1 MRGYHG
7 NTDSLS
13 VFLHWSRA
21 GQRESSQPKGPTVL
35 RATCAADTGKPS
47 GGRDSVQTHPSLPC
61 WGTRGFAVVAVSVCM
76 CVCARV
82 CAANSMI
89 CSCVACPSA
98 ASRISTLSMLHVD
111 PPDSPLVR
119 AGIITILYAKRR
131 LRLARGPVAS
141 TWASW
146 DLGACLLAPNPVI
159 SHHRGL
165 VTRTL

>member
-35 RATCAADTGKPS
+35 RAACAADTGKRS

-61 WGTRGFAVVAVSVCM
+61 WGTRGLAVVAVSVCV

-82 CAANSMI
+82 CAANSTI

-98 ASRISTLSMLHVD
+98 ASRISTLLGVLSALLHTGSSSSHD
-111 PPDSPLVR
+111 MISPCLFP
-119 AGIITILYAKRR
+119 GKRTPESF
-131 LRLARGPVAS
+131 LK
-141 TWASW
+141 T
-146 DLGACLLAPNPVI
+146 GACPCLLAVWTPSCI
-159 SHHRGL
+159 L
-165 VTRTL
+165 TRFPCR